1 MRHRELNSF
10 ACTIRFKHLARYSR
24 HPRFHPRSTFQQSAS
39 IYWVFAI
46 CPWFNGV
53 YTLWSE
59 IIVSKQINTSVLS
72 IAISA
77 VEKTNRMIWERIIG
91 ETILYGV
98 VSVHLY
104 QCFSQWGWEWSGV
117 RNLRVTRRSS
127 IKIQIPLPT
136 VDSQLLGSG
145 PRICMLNKLLGI
157 FLRVAGPPQTLPT
170 VVSILSPLFS
180 SLSVGSLCLTR
191 PLLVSV
197 CPAPAFLLRPKSN
210 VSPWSSWLDELSP
223 SLGDTYYSLFCSRV
237 TSKYSI

>member
-1 MRHRELNSF
+1 MRHRELNWF
-10 ACTIRFKHLARYSR
+10 AYTRRFKDLARYSR
-24 HPRFHPRSTFQQSAS
+24 HPRFRPRSTFPQLAS

-46 CPWFNGV
+46 CPWFNGA
-53 YTLWSE
+53 YTPWSE
-59 IIVSKQINTSVLS
+59 MIVSKQINTSVLS

-77 VEKTNRMIWERIIG
+77 VEKINRIIWERIIG

-98 VSVHLY
+98 VLIHLY
-104 QCFSQWGWEWSGV
+104 QCFSQWGWEWCWV
-117 RNLRVTRRSS
+117 RNFRVTWGSL

-136 VDSQLLGSG
+136 INSELLGSG
-145 PRICMLNKLLGI
+145 PRIRILNKLLGI

-170 VVSILSPLFS
+170 MVSILSPLFS
-180 SLSVGSLCLTR
+180 SLSVASLCLTS

-210 VSPWSSWLDELSP
+210 VSPDPPGWMNCLPLY
-223 SLGDTYYSLFCSRV
+223 GAIYYSLFCSRV